1 MLILLSIWLAV
12 GIGLMWMV
20 GQKEPGSVGLPLA
33 YFLGLSIIHV
43 PGAML
48 ALDGDEL
55 SSMTTDGFEQTVI
68 GMVAFLV
75 GVITARYAFVPAP
88 RQKTG
93 ASPAQGVSPQSLGEL
108 NRLALLYM
116 CIGGVVYFGVMPFVG
131 SIPSATA
138 LVVPL
143 GALLLIGA
151 CLRFWLANETANW
164 PKFLSTMVLLPLL
177 PLVTLTQ
184 GGFLGF
190 GTMWAVTVSA
200 FLFAQS
206 KRKAAYIFAAPVVFF
221 IGLSLFVNYMAAR
234 DDIRQLVWYEQASLG
249 DRLQRIADVFVNFEW
264 LDLSNFRHREAIDS
278 RLNQNFLVGAAAA
291 RLESGQVEYASG
303 ATLGNMIVALVP
315 RAIWPDKP
323 AVGGG
328 GTVVADFTGIEFAEG
343 TSVGAGQVLEFYVN
357 FGTWGVIGGF
367 LLFGCLIGRMDL
379 LAMRYLRQGQQTR
392 FLFWFIMG
400 LALLNPGGN
409 LQEIVVSIAGCAVTA
424 HGLGYLLKRYNRGS
438 TRDVL
443 RTIAGRSGG

>member
-20 GQKEPGSVGLPLA
+20 GQRERGSAGLPLA
-33 YFLGLSIIHV
+33 YFLGLSIIHI
-43 PGAML
+43 GAML
-48 ALDGDEL
+48 ALDGEEL
-55 SSMTTDGFEQTVI
+55 NSLTRDGFEQTVI
-68 GMVAFLV
+68 GMIAFLV

-88 RQKTG
+88 RQRTG
-93 ASPAQGVSPQSLGEL
+93 ASPAQGISPQSLGEL
-108 NRLALLYM
+108 NRLALLYL
-116 CIGGVVYFGVMPFVG
+116 CIGGFVYFAVMPFVG

-138 LVVPL
+138 LVSPL
-143 GALLLIGA
+143 GSLLLVGA
-151 CLRFWLANETANW
+151 CLRFWIANESANW
-164 PKFLSTMVLLPLL
+164 PKFWSTMVLLPLL
-177 PLVTLTQ
+177 PVTTLTQ

-190 GTMWAVTVSA
+190 GTMWAVTIAA

-206 KRKAAYIFAAPVVFF
+206 KRKMAYIFAAPAAFF

-264 LDLSNFRHREAIDS
+264 LDLSNWRHREAIDR
-278 RLNQNFLVGAAAA
+278 RLNQNFLIGVAAA

-303 ATLGNMIVALVP
+303 ATLGNMIVILVP

-328 GTVVADFTGIEFAEG
+328 GSVVQDFTGIEFAEG
-343 TSVGAGQVLEFYVN
+343 TSVGAGQVLEFYAN
-357 FGTWGVIGGF
+357 FGTWGVISGF

-379 LAMRYLRQGQQTR
+379 LAIRYLRQGQQSR
-392 FLFWFIMG
+392 FLFWFIIG

-409 LQEIVVSIAGCAVTA
+409 LKEVVVSVAGCAVTA
-424 HGLGYLLKRYNRGS
+424 YGLSHLLKRYNRGS

-443 RTIAGRSGG
+443 RAIAGRSGG

>member
-1 MLILLSIWLAV
+1 MLFLLSIWLAV

-20 GQKEPGSVGLPLA
+20 GQREPGSVGLPLA

-43 PGAML
+43 PGAL
-48 ALDGDEL
+48 LVLDGEEL
-55 SSMTTDGFEQTVI
+55 NSMTTDGFEQTVI

-75 GVITARYAFVPAP
+75 GVTTARYAFVPAP
-88 RQKTG
+88 RQKMA

-116 CIGGVVYFGVMPFVG
+116 CIGGIVYFAVMPFVG

-138 LVVPL
+138 LVSPL
-143 GALLLIGA
+143 GSLLLVGA
-151 CLRFWLANETANW
+151 CIRFWLANETANW

-206 KRKAAYIFAAPVVFF
+206 KRKVAYIFAAPAVFF

-234 DDIRQLVWYEQASLG
+234 EDIRQLVWYEQASVG
-249 DRLQRIADVFVNFEW
+249 DRLQRIANVFVNFEW
-264 LDLSNFRHREAIDS
+264 LDLSNWRHRQAIDG

-303 ATLGNMIVALVP
+303 ATLGNMIVALIP
-315 RAIWPDKP
+315 RVIWPDKP

-328 GTVVADFTGIEFAEG
+328 GTVVQDFTGIEFAEG

-392 FLFWFIMG
+392 FLFWFMMG
-400 LALLNPGGN
+400 GNLLNPGGN
-409 LQEIVVSIAGCAVTA
+409 LKEIVVSIAGCAVTA
-424 HGLGYLLKRYNRGS
+424 YGLGYLLKRYNRGS
-438 TRDVL
+438 THHVL

>member
-1 MLILLSIWLAV
+1 MILLSIWLAV

-20 GQKEPGSVGLPLA
+20 GQKEPGSAGLPLA
-33 YFLGLSIIHV
+33 YFLGLSMIHV
-43 PGAML
+43 PGAMV
-48 ALDGDEL
+48 ALDGEEL
-55 SSMTTDGFEQTVI
+55 NSMTWDGFEQTVI
-68 GMVAFLV
+68 GMIAFLV
-75 GVITARYAFVPAP
+75 GVIISRYAFVPAP
-88 RQKTG
+88 RKGTG
-93 ASPAQGVSPQSLGEL
+93 TSLAQGISPQSLGEL
-108 NRLALLYM
+108 NRLALLYL
-116 CIGGVVYFGVMPFVG
+116 CIGGVVYFVMMPFA
-131 SIPSATA
+131 SMIPSATA
-138 LVVPL
+138 LIAPL
-143 GALLLIGA
+143 GSLLLIGA
-151 CLRFWLANETANW
+151 CLRFWIASESANW
-164 PKFLSTMVLLPLL
+164 PKFWSTMVLLPLL
-177 PLVTLTQ
+177 PLTTLTQ

-190 GTMWAVTVSA
+190 GTTWAITAAS

-206 KRKAAYIFAAPVVFF
+206 KRKVAYVFAAPVVFF
-221 IGLSLFVNYMAAR
+221 IGLSVFVNYMAAR
-234 DDIRQLVWYEQASLG
+234 DELRQLVWYEQASLG

-264 LDLSNFRHREAIDS
+264 LDLSNSRHREAIDR

-303 ATLGNMIVALVP
+303 ATLGNMIVALIP

-328 GTVVADFTGIEFAEG
+328 GSVVHDFTGIEFAEG

-379 LAMRYLRQGQQTR
+379 LTIRYLRQGQQTR
-392 FLFWFIMG
+392 FLFWFIIG

-409 LQEIVVSIAGCAVTA
+409 LQEIVVSVAGCAVTA
-424 HGLGYLLKRYNRGS
+424 HGLGYLLKRYNWGS
-438 TRDVL
+438 TRGVL

>member
-1 MLILLSIWLAV
+1 ML
-12 GIGLMWMV
+12 
-20 GQKEPGSVGLPLA
+20 
-33 YFLGLSIIHV
+33 
-43 PGAML
+43 
-48 ALDGDEL
+48 
-55 SSMTTDGFEQTVI
+55 
-68 GMVAFLV
+68 
-75 GVITARYAFVPAP
+75 
-88 RQKTG
+88 
-93 ASPAQGVSPQSLGEL
+93 
-108 NRLALLYM
+108 
-116 CIGGVVYFGVMPFVG
+116 
-131 SIPSATA
+131 
-138 LVVPL
+138 
-143 GALLLIGA
+143 
-151 CLRFWLANETANW
+151 
-164 PKFLSTMVLLPLL
+164 LLPLL

-190 GTMWAVTVSA
+190 GIMWAVTVAA

-206 KRKAAYIFAAPVVFF
+206 KRKAAYIFAAPAVFF

-234 DDIRQLVWYEQASLG
+234 DDLRQLVWYEQASLG
-249 DRLQRIADVFVNFEW
+249 DRLQRIADVFVNFEL
-264 LDLSNFRHREAIDS
+264 LDLSNSRHREAIDR

-328 GTVVADFTGIEFAEG
+328 GNVVADFTGIEFAEG

-367 LLFGCLIGRMDL
+367 LVFGCLIGRMDL

-392 FLFWFIMG
+392 FLLWFIMG

-409 LQEIVVSIAGCAVTA
+409 LQEVVVTVVGCAVTA
-424 HGLGYLLKRYNRGS
+424 HGLGYLLKRYNRSS
-438 TRDVL
+438 TRDVF